1 MPTPLPPDNSAYSDS
16 PAGLCFGSNTSQKK
30 TYELCLKDSFWIPVS
45 LFPAFFPSISEGT
58 NKSLLFILAFR
69 EFRLS
74 QPEKPAEAQLGSR
87 GAPAEK

>member
-30 TYELCLKDSFWIPVS
+30 TYELCLKDFFWIPVS
-45 LFPAFFPSISEGT
+45 LFPAFFSVSLKVLT
-58 NKSLLFILAFR
+58 SLLFILAFR

-74 QPEKPAEAQLGSR
+74 QPEEPAEAQLGSR